1 MERRA
6 EAEQEI
12 LDLIN
17 RSKWQEVASKCEEW
31 EYLVRFFSFRFSKH
45 LPINVIPFP
54 TQKTKV
60 R

>member
-31 EYLVRFFSFRFSKH
+31 EYLVRFFLQLLLKA
-45 LPINVIPFP
+45 LTN
-54 TQKTKV
+54 
-60 R
+60 